1 MLWQHHF
8 FCKQAKN
15 GDFINIDTTWK
26 LVQHFRKAQNAQQL
40 STYDGYYSNDNKLLV
55 LYKETT
61 TTTMYPQ
68 SQSATGLD
76 WRQIK
81 ITPPPVV
88 AAAPT
93 DLETNRKIVADNIKI
108 MAENAAADK
117 QER

>member
-1 MLWQHHF
+1 
-8 FCKQAKN
+8 
-15 GDFINIDTTWK
+15 
-26 LVQHFRKAQNAQQL
+26 
-40 STYDGYYSNDNKLLV
+40 
-55 LYKETT
+55 
-61 TTTMYPQ
+61 MYPQ

-93 DLETNRKIVADNIKI
+93 NLKTNSKIVADNIKI

-117 QER
+117 QGRED